1 MVWKYAYF
9 LLPLQHKTKYSFVV
23 RELRYILLL
32 LVIGLYASWQRS
44 DMHAQAAATCP
55 SASES
60 CMPSVLHNTLED
72 YAKRLQLQYDCTD
85 ALPSY
90 QLSTRSED
98 NRLRTRRQER
108 VSSSWQVRAHVQDL
122 QAALRYEAN
131 SVAHNINRIVAISS
145 MMPLSLPTE
154 QISFPFHS
162 FW

>member
-1 MVWKYAYF
+1 M
-9 LLPLQHKTKYSFVV
+9 

-32 LVIGLYASWQRS
+32 LVVGLYASVQRS
-44 DMHAQAAATCP
+44 DMHVPATDACP

-60 CMPSVLHNTLED
+60 SMPSALHNTLED

-108 VSSSWQVRAHVQDL
+108 VSSSWQVRINVQEL
-122 QAALRYEAN
+122 HAVLRYQ
-131 SVAHNINRIVAISS
+131 SSSIAHNINRLVALSR
-145 MMPLSLPTE
+145 MTLLSLPTE
-154 QISFPFHS
+154 HISFPFHS